1 MKRLYRYSLHA
12 SSLIELQR
20 VVQPSCKPVERK
32 LQTKKTNEKG
42 GTSTMFSIKQVATN
56 LGMSTQAIYK
66 QKDELIEKGYM
77 EKNSQGNWEINNTG
91 FNYLQDKKIAYMQ
104 QHTNQPMQPV
114 TNQPI
119 KEEQPEA
126 EEKTEKV
133 DISIDDKV
141 ANLLLN
147 HYKEQLQTITNQLQ
161 EMTEQRDY
169 FKAKF
174 EEKDNLCNQYM
185 NSHLL
190 PPTEDEARAK
200 QEKRKQNIFKR
211 LFGKGE

>member
-1 MKRLYRYSLHA
+1 
-12 SSLIELQR
+12 
-20 VVQPSCKPVERK
+20 
-32 LQTKKTNEKG
+32 
-42 GTSTMFSIKQVATN
+42 MFSIKQVATN

-104 QHTNQPMQPV
+104 QHTNQP
-114 TNQPI
+114 I

-126 EEKTEKV
+126 EEKTANL
-133 DISIDDKV
+133 DIEIDDKV
-141 ANLLLN
+141 ANILLN

-190 PPTEDEARAK
+190 PPTEEEARAK
-200 QEKRKQNIFKR
+200 QEKQKQNIFKR

>member
-1 MKRLYRYSLHA
+1 
-12 SSLIELQR
+12 
-20 VVQPSCKPVERK
+20 
-32 LQTKKTNEKG
+32 
-42 GTSTMFSIKQVATN
+42 MFSIKQVATN

-104 QHTNQPMQPV
+104 QHTNQPIQPV

-126 EEKTEKV
+126 EEKTANL
-133 DISIDDKV
+133 DIEIDDKV
-141 ANLLLN
+141 ANILLN

-190 PPTEDEARAK
+190 PPTEEEARAK
-200 QEKRKQNIFKR
+200 QEKQKQNIFKR